1 MIKTIAN
8 QSTMRFNHITV
19 HHESEETKEVFDKFR
34 KNININAIN
43 ANTINFIPVS
53 LDNLIAF
60 CEENTRHFELK
71 TDALSYYKNSCNK
84 YCGYYLGALDKKL
97 KATDLITYE
106 LIQKTDEQNYRKS
119 IGYQPYNSI
128 EYAMIQQ
135 SLNHFDALTEV
146 FMMYQILDEYLHEL
160 WRPPNDSFNDKGG
173 IMYQKMFNQTLVG
186 KLTN

>member
-1 MIKTIAN
+1 
-8 QSTMRFNHITV
+8 MRFNHITV

-34 KNININAIN
+34 KNINVIN
-43 ANTINFIPVS
+43 ANVKNQNFIPAS

-60 CEENTRHFELK
+60 CEKNTRHFEVK
-71 TDALSYYKNSCNK
+71 TNPLSYYKNSCQK
-84 YCGYYLGALDKKL
+84 YWGYYLGASDKKL

-106 LIQKTDEQNYRKS
+106 LIQQTDEQNYRKS
-119 IGYQPYNSI
+119 IGYQPCNSI

-135 SLNHFDALTEV
+135 SLNNYDALTEV

-173 IMYQKMFNQTLVG
+173 IMYQNIFNQTLVG
-186 KLTN
+186 KNNN

>member
-1 MIKTIAN
+1 
-8 QSTMRFNHITV
+8 MRFNHITV

-34 KNININAIN
+34 KNINVKNI
-43 ANTINFIPVS
+43 IPAS

-60 CEENTRHFELK
+60 CKENTRHFELK
-71 TDALSYYKNSCNK
+71 TNALSYYKNSCQK
-84 YCGYYLGALDKKL
+84 YWGYYLGASDKKL

-119 IGYQPYNSI
+119 IGYQPYNST

-135 SLNHFDALTEV
+135 CLNNYDALKEV

-160 WRPPNDSFNDKGG
+160 WRPPNDSFNDNGG
-173 IMYQKMFNQTLVG
+173 IMYQIIFDQTLLR
-186 KLTN
+186 KAIHL